1 MQKPDLRLRAG
12 KLRILKQYRIWPTL
26 EICGCTGPPIPK
38 VPCLY
43 QINVYIKRKL
53 RVWGTQKCNFLV
65 GAETVRT
72 VMGRQTAYSQAMPY
86 VANIGNLRQFGATNP
101 QGTVFAPNQCLYQ
114 KEATGVGNPKSNF
127 LIGSQTVP
135 TVTGPQTTFS
145 QAMPY
150 MANIG
155 ICGSSGPPIPKVP
168 CFHQINVYIKRK
180 LRVWGTQKCNFLIGA
195 ETVLTVTGRQT
206 TYS

>member
-12 KLRILKQYRIWPTL
+12 KLCILKQCRIWPTL
-26 EICGCTGPPIPK
+26 EICGSTGPPIPS
-38 VPCLY
+38 VPCLH

-53 RVWGTQKCNFLV
+53 RVWGTQKCNFLI
-65 GAETVRT
+65 GAET
-72 VMGRQTAYSQAMPY
+72 G
-86 VANIGNLRQFGATNP
+86 
-101 QGTVFAPNQCLYQ
+101 
-114 KEATGVGNPKSNF
+114 
-127 LIGSQTVP
+127 P
-135 TVTGPQTTFS
+135 TVTGRQTTFS

-180 LRVWGTQKCNFLIGA
+180 LRVWGTQKCNFLIGP
-195 ETVLTVTGRQT
+195 ETVPTVMGRQT
-206 TYS
+206 AYSQAMPYMANFGNLRLYGASNPQGTVFVQNQCLYQ